1 MTARDPNC
9 SKTSRTALVT
19 GLGWSDGN
27 HAFEVV
33 VEGSEL
39 KDVEVLVGVAVI
51 DPTVERPLK
60 ARLADDAEWRK
71 LALSSF
77 GVMYQGGKVSDWA
90 GGGFEF
96 GCEALHVE
104 VDISSATLTL
114 AKGSVGAGEAW
125 AAATASTAE
134 ASTADTSVCQ
144 CELLPRRISDMQ
156 PSSLSVYGAIRGAQ
170 TNCQFSG

>member
-1 MTARDPNC
+1 M
-9 SKTSRTALVT
+9 
-19 GLGWSDGN
+19 
-27 HAFEVV
+27 

-125 AAATASTAE
+125 AAATEKLGVVDFAGVFE
-134 ASTADTSVCQ
+134 
-144 CELLPRRISDMQ
+144 
-156 PSSLSVYGAIRGAQ
+156 RGAALRP
-170 TNCQFSG
+170 